1 MMKMLEKYNEIWD
14 KASKFIEKVFISEPV
29 YNDEYS
35 KTKMKFYEAKIN
47 INFHYN
53 KVPKE
58 DSQYIC
64 ISVFLIETVFTA
76 GKNYYPQLFFEE
88 CKYVVKGKKMPK
100 YFIKDIETSF
110 DKSHKVNFDEENSN
124 QEISDKENHR

>member
-35 KTKMKFYEAKIN
+35 KTKIKFYEAKIN

-76 GKNYYPQLFFEE
+76 VKTITLNCFLKN
-88 CKYVVKGKKMPK
+88 
-100 YFIKDIETSF
+100 
-110 DKSHKVNFDEENSN
+110 VNTLS
-124 QEISDKENHR
+124 KEKRCLNILLKI

>member
-1 MMKMLEKYNEIWD
+1 MLEKCNEFWD
-14 KASKFIEKVFISEPV
+14 KARKFIEKLLISDPV

-35 KTKMKFYEAKIN
+35 KTKIKFYEAKIN

-76 GKNYYPQLFFEE
+76 GKNYQPQLFLEE
-88 CKYVVKGKKMPK
+88 SKYFVKLKKMLK
-100 YFIKDIETSF
+100 YFIKDIESSF
-110 DKSHKVNFDEENSN
+110 DKSHKVNFEEENSN
-124 QEISDKENHR
+124 QEIFYKESQS